1 MKKRV
6 QEAGTW
12 SRGEKKCKPVA
23 GLHGADDGNPSAS
36 AFRQT
41 IFLPGGPKNGGGV
54 RWVWRQFL
62 VKKFS
67 IFHGFL

>member
-1 MKKRV
+1 VKKKR
-6 QEAGTW
+6 EAA
-12 SRGEKKCKPVA
+12 S
-23 GLHGADDGNPSAS
+23 GLHRAGDGNPSAS

-62 VKKFS
+62 VKKVS